1 MASYIARRKF
11 LATLGGAA
19 VAWPLAARAQ
29 LAMPVIGFLN
39 TGTREGVPAG
49 AVETGYKAR
58 REPGEYQ
65 SNSKRAFFGV
75 EPTVVIL
82 VVWKQFMH

>member
-1 MASYIARRKF
+1 MIGRILLSLAAFALAGF
-11 LATLGGAA
+11 L
-19 VAWPLAARAQ
+19 LAARAQ

-65 SNSKRAFFGV
+65 SNSKRAFLASS
-75 EPTVVIL
+75 PP
-82 VVWKQFMH
+82 